1 MKLPAVAIAAA
12 FACGIAIG
20 LLPGMRAHAGSR
32 ELVAGFFIAAAAMLG
47 LGLFVVARGYLWAAG
62 CAALFCWAFL
72 GFVGACIA
80 QQGRA
85 ADHVISLVESGRL
98 GLHTPLRW
106 HGELRDEPARLP
118 WGFGYEVN
126 LSGVDYQNNY
136 LPLRGGLRLSFS
148 QQRDAKGRELPPPD
162 VHAGDAIAV
171 IAEARQPQVFRDEGA
186 FDRRAFLSAQNIDL
200 VATLRAPELL
210 ERVAVAR
217 PTPSVLLSRARRR
230 LRDEVDVL
238 FVTRPEVAGVLR
250 AMLLGD
256 RSFVDREE
264 STDFQK
270 TGVFH
275 VLVVAG
281 LHVGAIAFLLFWLG
295 RKLRLPTVLTV
306 AITLALLFAYVAMV
320 EQRPPVLRAALMASI
335 VAMGAIFYRRLDL
348 LNSAAVAALLLLVAR
363 PLLVADGSFQLT
375 FVAIGCIAGIAA
387 PWLDQRVQPYVLALR
402 GWRDVARD
410 AIHIPKAAQFRID
423 LRATL
428 AWIVLRM
435 PAMFA
440 RTTENV
446 LAGALG
452 VSMRILEL
460 LMITL
465 VLQVG
470 MQPLMT
476 SAFHRVTLT
485 APLVNLLAV
494 PMMGVMVPLGFA
506 TILSGVLFPVLGKFL
521 AAPLGLLA
529 TFLLGVVK
537 YFGGLGHWSY
547 RVPGPPRLLTI
558 LFFAAAILLAVALR
572 LKLRPSQLIARGSA
586 TALLAAAVVIAT
598 FPFPS
603 IWHRGEMELT
613 VLDVGQ
619 GDSLFLVSPGGT
631 TLLIDGGGAFGGFP
645 GHAEHLGVDPG
656 EEAVSPYLWSR
667 GFKRLD
673 FVAVTHGHQDHLG
686 GLTAVLQNFRVGTL
700 MIGREVGG
708 PALAKLERLARER
721 GVATVHEVRGEQ
733 LHWDG
738 AEGDVLWPEAGT
750 DDLKVAPKNNDS
762 IVMRWELGGT
772 AFMLPGDAEKQ
783 AEREILSENAEG
795 NLRADVL
802 KIGHHGSK
810 NSTTEEFLT
819 AVHPHLAVISAGE
832 NNPYGH
838 PSPELLERLENA
850 GVRTLRT
857 DRDGAVHILTDGKR
871 LEVSCFVA
879 CPEAPVRDTTKTT
892 ASVPAQS
899 PQN

>member
-1 MKLPAVAIAAA
+1 VKSPAVAITAA
-12 FACGIAIG
+12 FVCGIAIG
-20 LLPGMRAHAGSR
+20 LRPSMAAHAGSR
-32 ELVAGFFIAAAAMLG
+32 ELVAGFFIAGAAMLG
-47 LGLFVVARGYLWAAG
+47 LGLFFVARGYLWAAG

-72 GFVGACIA
+72 GFVGACTA
-80 QQGRA
+80 QQPRA
-85 ADHVISLVESGRL
+85 TDHVISLVEGGKLR
-98 GLHTPLRW
+98 LHTPLRW
-106 HGELRDEPARLP
+106 HGQLRDEPARLP
-118 WGFGYEVN
+118 WGYGYEIN
-126 LSGVDYQNNY
+126 LAGVDYQDNF

-148 QQRDAKGRELPPPD
+148 QQHDTEGRDLPPPD
-162 VHAGDAIAV
+162 VRAGDAITV
-171 IAEARQPQVFRDEGA
+171 VAEARQPQVFRDEGA
-186 FDRRAFLSAQNIDL
+186 FDRRAFLATQNIDL

-217 PTPSVLLSRARRR
+217 VTPSVLISRARRR

-238 FVTRPEVAGVLR
+238 FAAQPEVAGVLR

-264 STDFQK
+264 SADFQK

-295 RKLRLPTVLTV
+295 RKLQMSTVVTV

-320 EQRPPVLRAALMASI
+320 EQRPPVLRAALMASV
-335 VAMGAIFYRRLDL
+335 VAIGTIFFRRLDL
-348 LNSAAVAALLLLVAR
+348 LNSAALAALLLLVAR
-363 PLLVADGSFQLT
+363 PLLVSDGSFQLT

-387 PWLDQRVQPYVLALR
+387 PWLEDHIQPFAHALR
-402 GWRDVARD
+402 GWQDVARD

-423 LRATL
+423 LRVAL
-428 AWIVLRM
+428 AWIVLRL

-446 LAGALG
+446 MAAGLG
-452 VSMRILEL
+452 VSMRIFEL
-460 LMITL
+460 LVITL
-465 VLQVG
+465 VLQIG

-476 SAFHRVTLT
+476 AAFHRVTLT

-494 PMMGVMVPLGFA
+494 PMMGAMVPLGFA
-506 TILSGVLFPVLGKFL
+506 TILSGVLFPALGSFL
-521 AAPLGLLA
+521 AAPLGLLT
-529 TFLLGVVK
+529 TFLLRVVK
-537 YFGGLGHWSY
+537 YFGGYGHWSY
-547 RVPGPPRLLTI
+547 RVPGPPLWLTI

-572 LKLRPSQLIARGSA
+572 LKSRPSPWIARGSA

-598 FPFPS
+598 FPFSS

-619 GDSLFLVSPGGT
+619 GDSLLLVSPGGR

-667 GFKRLD
+667 GFQHID

-708 PALAKLERLARER
+708 PALAKLEALARDR
-721 GVATVHEVRGEQ
+721 GVAIVHEVRGEQ

-738 AEGDVLWPEAGT
+738 AEGNVLWPEAGT

-783 AEREILSENAEG
+783 SEREILSENAEVD
-795 NLRADVL
+795 LRADVL

-810 NSTTEEFLT
+810 NSTTEDFLA
-819 AVHPHLAVISAGE
+819 AVHPRLAVISAGE

-857 DRDGAVHILTDGKR
+857 DRDGAVHILTDGQR

-879 CPEAPVRDTTKTT
+879 CPEAPARDTTRST
-892 ASVPAQS
+892 ASVPAQT